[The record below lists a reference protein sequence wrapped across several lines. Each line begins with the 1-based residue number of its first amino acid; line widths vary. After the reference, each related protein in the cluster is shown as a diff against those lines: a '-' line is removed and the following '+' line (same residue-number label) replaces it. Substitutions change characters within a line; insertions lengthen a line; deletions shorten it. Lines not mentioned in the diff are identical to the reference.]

1 MPTTLGFFALVA
13 LCLSSSQVGAWL
25 AVSKVSPTNTVDV
38 FQLDDTGTKTKDLVT
53 FTVKPGSV
61 IDPNAFAC
69 GRCFCLILTTNP
81 AARTSTL
88 YNMSFCLVPV
98 PTVESQVTLPF
109 IAYNLH
115 SYEGEGDGGGG
126 VTLLIDH
133 TTTPQSY
140 RAVQVIGKAIVPGGV
155 DISGY
160 VDAMGGTVY
169 PGGTGFCA
177 ETQTLWVAIQTQDPR
192 FDTLLTLD
200 LGAGKVTRNISM
212 PKPALAAHFADCST
226 HTLGGVTTDTTLGV
240 TSVYLGVLDGQ
251 GNFKTLDSA
260 QLPPGT
266 STLVP
271 TAVAFLHM
279 AKWGPSEYGAL
290 LYAPGGALP
299 GTLLTSTAQQ
309 KGPAVLKPMAIVAQA
324 VAVEY

>member
-1 MPTTLGFFALVA
+1 MPFTLVLTLLAFY
-13 LCLSSSQVGAWL
+13 LSSSPVGAWI
-25 AVSKVSPTNTVDV
+25 AVSKVSPTNSVDV

-53 FTVKPGSV
+53 FNVKPGSV

-98 PTVESQVTLPF
+98 PTVESQVTIPF

-133 TTTPQSY
+133 TTTPQTY
-140 RAVQVIGKAIVPGGV
+140 RAVQVIGRAIVPGV
-155 DISGY
+155 DISEY
-160 VDAMGGTVY
+160 VDSMGGSVY

-177 ETQTLWVAIQTQDPR
+177 ETKTLWVAIQTQDPR
-192 FDTLLTLD
+192 YDTLLTID
-200 LGAGKVTRNISM
+200 MGAGRVTRNISM
-212 PKPALAAHFADCST
+212 AKPALAAHFADCST
-226 HTLGGVTTDTTLGV
+226 NSLGGVTTETTLGV
-240 TSVYLGVLDGQ
+240 TSVYLGMLDGQ
-251 GNFKTLDSA
+251 GNFQTLDSA
-260 QLPPGT
+260 QLPPG
-266 STLVP
+266 SANLVP
-271 TAVAFLHM
+271 TAVAFMHM
-279 AKWGPSEYGAL
+279 AKWSPSEYGAL
-290 LYAPGGALP
+290 LYSPGGALP

-324 VAVEY
+324 VSVEY